1 MSNDNLWLQ
10 KLVEGFDDV
19 KERLI
24 RIEEQV
30 KDVRK
35 MQEEISLL
43 GSEVSAVKQSAR
55 SAHKRLD
62 KMEEADKQKVDDI
75 RFLKRAAITGAIS
88 VLGAVL
94 TAVIVAAVKGWI

>member
-1 MSNDNLWLQ
+1 MFLKALDGL
-10 KLVEGFDDV
+10 DDV

-35 MQEEISLL
+35 MQEDLSVL
-43 GSEVSAVKQSAR
+43 GTEVAAVKQSAR